1 MAFTNRSSLMCSFSV
16 DGWKFSQSSV
26 ILGVFFED
34 SPSLVVGQR
43 EGFVSRLWVS
53 RYLAYFRPLTDRN
66 CLRRG
71 WFWFLEVQLFFC
83 HFSKSYTTTEVLQPQ
98 GPFCLSRTSF
108 CGANHAFPFLC
119 CRSLSETSWEV
130 QVSPWF
136 PSGKWL
142 HCKLTGLSADEAETP
157 RTRGHEGEDPA
168 VLSSV
173 HRELEQRY
181 PGL

>member
-1 MAFTNRSSLMCSFSV
+1 MAFTNRSSFMCSFSV

-71 WFWFLEVQLFFC
+71 
-83 HFSKSYTTTEVLQPQ
+83 
-98 GPFCLSRTSF
+98 
-108 CGANHAFPFLC
+108 
-119 CRSLSETSWEV
+119 
-130 QVSPWF
+130 
-136 PSGKWL
+136 
-142 HCKLTGLSADEAETP
+142 
-157 RTRGHEGEDPA
+157 
-168 VLSSV
+168 
-173 HRELEQRY
+173 
-181 PGL
+181 